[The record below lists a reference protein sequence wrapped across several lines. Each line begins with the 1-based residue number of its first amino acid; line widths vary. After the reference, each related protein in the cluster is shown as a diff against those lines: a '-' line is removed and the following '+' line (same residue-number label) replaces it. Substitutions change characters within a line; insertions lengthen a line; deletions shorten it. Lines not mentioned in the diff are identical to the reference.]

1 MDFYD
6 DVALFIGRN
15 VMVNSISY
23 LIDHYLMMKKVHQAG
38 GLRKELTP
46 EICVFMHIKF
56 VDPDFNSLE
65 AMTLAHKAKYLAEE
79 ILKIP
84 F

>member
-1 MDFYD
+1 
-6 DVALFIGRN
+6 
-15 VMVNSISY
+15 
-23 LIDHYLMMKKVHQAG
+23 MMKKGHRAG

>member
-1 MDFYD
+1 VTSDK
-6 DVALFIGRN
+6 IK
-15 VMVNSISY
+15 SISY
-23 LIDHYLMMKKVHQAG
+23 LIGHYLMMKKVHQAG

-56 VDPDFNSLE
+56 VDPNFNSLE
-65 AMTLAHKAKYLAEE
+65 AMMLANRAKYLGEE